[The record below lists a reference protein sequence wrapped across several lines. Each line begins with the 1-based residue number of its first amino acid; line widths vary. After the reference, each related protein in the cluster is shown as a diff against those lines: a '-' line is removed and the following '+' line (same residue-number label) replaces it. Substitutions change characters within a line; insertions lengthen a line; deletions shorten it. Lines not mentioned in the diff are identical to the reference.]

1 MNVIYLESLKK
12 DLKKIKDKKLLK
24 NLSEVFI
31 KLEDVDD
38 LLKISSVKKLSGHP
52 DAYRIRIGDYRLGI
66 YYNENEISIVRFV
79 KRNDIYKI
87 FP

>member
-38 LLKISSVKKLSGHP
+38 LLKISSAKKLSGHP